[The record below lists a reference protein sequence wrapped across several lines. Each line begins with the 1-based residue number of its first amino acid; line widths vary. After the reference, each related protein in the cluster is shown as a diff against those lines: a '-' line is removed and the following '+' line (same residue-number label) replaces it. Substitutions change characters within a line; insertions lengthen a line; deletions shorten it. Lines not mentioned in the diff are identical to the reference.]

1 MDGNKNR
8 GLKIGV
14 IAALVIS
21 VVAIGIGFATF
32 TETLR
37 IEGSATVQT
46 STWKVKFT
54 NLSAPT
60 LLGTATVVTPPTI
73 NTNDTTI
80 STYDV
85 KLSKPGDS
93 VSYTFDVAN
102 TGTYN
107 AKLTSIN
114 SPTPTC
120 NGKEGAESATTDAAN
135 VCKHLTYTLT
145 YADGTPLAQD
155 DALAATSGVANMK
168 LTLTYESHDVA
179 ADLPKQ
185 DVTISNL
192 GISLVYSQAD

>member
-60 LLGTATVVTPPTI
+60 LKGTATVVTAPTI

-107 AKLTSIN
+107 AKLSSFNI
-114 SPTPTC
+114 PTPTC
-120 NGKEGAESATTDAAN
+120 TGSGDNATADAAN

-145 YADGTPLAQD
+145 YANGTSLAEN

-179 ADLPKQ
+179 ADLPKA

>member
-60 LLGTATVVTPPTI
+60 LNGTAAVVTAPTI

-85 KLSKPGDS
+85 KLIKPGDS
-93 VSYTFDVAN
+93 VSYTFDVVN

-107 AKLTSIN
+107 AKLTSITI
-114 SPTPTC
+114 PTPTC
-120 NGKEGAESATTDAAN
+120 TGKAETESATTDAAN

-145 YADGTPLAQD
+145 YADGTSLAEN
-155 DALAATSGVANMK
+155 DALEASTGVAHMK
-168 LTLTYESHDVA
+168 LTLTYTSHDVA
-179 ADLPKQ
+179 AELPKA

>member
-32 TETLR
+32 TETLK

-54 NLSAPT
+54 NLSSPT
-60 LLGTATVVTPPTI
+60 LNGTAAVVTAPTI

-85 KLSKPGDS
+85 KLIKPGDS
-93 VSYTFDVAN
+93 VSYTFDVVN

-107 AKLTSIN
+107 AKLTSITI
-114 SPTPTC
+114 PTPTC
-120 NGKEGAESATTDAAN
+120 TGKAETESATTDAAN

-145 YADGTPLAQD
+145 YANGTSLAEN
-155 DALAATSGVANMK
+155 DALEASTGVAHMK
-168 LTLTYESHDVA
+168 LTLTYTSHDVA
-179 ADLPKQ
+179 AELPKA

>member
-54 NLSAPT
+54 NLSAPN
-60 LLGTATVVTPPTI
+60 LLGTATVVTAPTI

-85 KLSKPGDS
+85 KLSKPVDS

-114 SPTPTC
+114 IPTPTC
-120 NGKEGAESATTDAAN
+120 NGKEGS
-135 VCKHLTYTLT
+135 K
-145 YADGTPLAQD
+145 
-155 DALAATSGVANMK
+155 
-168 LTLTYESHDVA
+168 
-179 ADLPKQ
+179 
-185 DVTISNL
+185 
-192 GISLVYSQAD
+192 

>member
-60 LLGTATVVTPPTI
+60 LLGTAAVVTAPTI

-93 VSYTFDVAN
+93 VSYTFDVVN

-107 AKLTSIN
+107 AKLTSITI
-114 SPTPTC
+114 PTPTC
-120 NGKEGAESATTDAAN
+120 TGKAETESATTDAAN

-145 YADGTPLAQD
+145 YADGTSLAEN
-155 DALAATSGVANMK
+155 DALEASTGVAHMK
-168 LTLTYESHDVA
+168 LTLTYTSHDVA
-179 ADLPKQ
+179 AELPKA

>member
-54 NLSAPT
+54 NLSTPI
-60 LLGTATVVTPPTI
+60 LNGTATVVTPPTI

-114 SPTPTC
+114 IPTPTC
-120 NGKEGAESATTDAAN
+120 TGKEGADSATTDAAN

-145 YADGTPLAQD
+145 YADGTSLAQD
-155 DALAATSGVANMK
+155 DALAATSGVAHMK
-168 LTLTYESHDVA
+168 LTLTYASHDVA
-179 ADLPKQ
+179 AELPKA

>member
-60 LLGTATVVTPPTI
+60 LLGTATVVTAPTI

-114 SPTPTC
+114 IPTPTC
-120 NGKEGAESATTDAAN
+120 TGKEGAESAATDAAN

-145 YADGTPLAQD
+145 YADGTSLAEN
-155 DALAATSGVANMK
+155 DALAATDGVAHMK
-168 LTLTYESHDVA
+168 LTLTYTSHDVA
-179 ADLPKQ
+179 AELPKA

>member
-32 TETLR
+32 TETLK

-85 KLSKPGDS
+85 KLIKPGDS
-93 VSYTFDVAN
+93 VSYTFDVVN

-107 AKLTSIN
+107 AKLTSITI
-114 SPTPTC
+114 PTPTC
-120 NGKEGAESATTDAAN
+120 TGKAETESATTDAAN

-145 YADGTPLAQD
+145 YADGTSLAEN
-155 DALAATSGVANMK
+155 DALAATDGVAHMK
-168 LTLTYESHDVA
+168 LTLTYTSHDVA
-179 ADLPKQ
+179 AELPKA

>member
-93 VSYTFDVAN
+93 VSYTFDVVN

-107 AKLTSIN
+107 AKLTSITI
-114 SPTPTC
+114 PTPTC
-120 NGKEGAESATTDAAN
+120 TGKAETESATTDAAN

-145 YADGTPLAQD
+145 YADGTSLAEN
-155 DALAATSGVANMK
+155 DALEASTGVAHMK
-168 LTLTYESHDVA
+168 LTLTYTSHDVA
-179 ADLPKQ
+179 AELPKA

>member
-114 SPTPTC
+114 IPTPTC
-120 NGKEGAESATTDAAN
+120 TGKEGAESATTDAAN

-145 YADGTPLAQD
+145 YADGTSLAQD

-168 LTLTYESHDVA
+168 LTLTYVSHDVA
-179 ADLPKQ
+179 ADLPKE

>member
-85 KLSKPGDS
+85 KLIKPGDS
-93 VSYTFDVAN
+93 VSYTFDVVN

-107 AKLTSIN
+107 AKLTSITI
-114 SPTPTC
+114 PTPTC
-120 NGKEGAESATTDAAN
+120 TGKAETESATTDAAN

-145 YADGTPLAQD
+145 YADGTSLAEN
-155 DALAATSGVANMK
+155 DALEASTGVAHMK
-168 LTLTYESHDVA
+168 LTLTYTSHDVA
-179 ADLPKQ
+179 AELPKA

>member
-60 LLGTATVVTPPTI
+60 LNGTAAVVTAPTI

-85 KLSKPGDS
+85 KLIKPGDS
-93 VSYTFDVAN
+93 VSYTFDVVN

-107 AKLTSIN
+107 AKLTSITI
-114 SPTPTC
+114 PTPTC
-120 NGKEGAESATTDAAN
+120 TGKAETESATTDAAN

-145 YADGTPLAQD
+145 YANGTSLAEN
-155 DALAATSGVANMK
+155 DALEASTGVAHMK
-168 LTLTYESHDVA
+168 LTLTYTSHDVA
-179 ADLPKQ
+179 ADLPKA

>member
-32 TETLR
+32 TETLK

-85 KLSKPGDS
+85 KLIKPGDS
-93 VSYTFDVAN
+93 VSYTFDVVN

-107 AKLTSIN
+107 AKLTSITI
-114 SPTPTC
+114 PTPTC
-120 NGKEGAESATTDAAN
+120 TGKAETESATTDAAN

-145 YADGTPLAQD
+145 YADGTSLAEN
-155 DALAATSGVANMK
+155 DALEASTGVAHMK
-168 LTLTYESHDVA
+168 LTLTYTSHDVA
-179 ADLPKQ
+179 AELPKA

>member
-32 TETLR
+32 TETLK
-37 IEGSATVQT
+37 IQGSATVQT

-54 NLSAPT
+54 NLSGPT
-60 LLGTATVVTPPTI
+60 GTATVVTAPTI

-85 KLSKPGDS
+85 KLMKPGDS
-93 VSYTFDVAN
+93 VSYTFDVVN
-102 TGTYN
+102 TGTYK

-114 SPTPTC
+114 IPTPTC
-120 NGKEGAESATTDAAN
+120 TGKADAESATTDAAN

-145 YADGTPLAQD
+145 YADDSPLAEND
-155 DALAATSGVANMK
+155 ELEASTGKASMK
-168 LTLTYESHDVA
+168 LTLTYTSHDVA
-179 ADLPKQ
+179 AELPKA

>member
-60 LLGTATVVTPPTI
+60 LLGTATVVTAPTI

-93 VSYTFDVAN
+93 VSYTFDVVN

-107 AKLTSIN
+107 AKLTSITI
-114 SPTPTC
+114 PTPTC
-120 NGKEGAESATTDAAN
+120 TGKAETESATTDAAN

-145 YADGTPLAQD
+145 YADGTSLAEN
-155 DALAATSGVANMK
+155 DALEASTGVAHMK
-168 LTLTYESHDVA
+168 LTLTYTSHDVA
-179 ADLPKQ
+179 AELPKA